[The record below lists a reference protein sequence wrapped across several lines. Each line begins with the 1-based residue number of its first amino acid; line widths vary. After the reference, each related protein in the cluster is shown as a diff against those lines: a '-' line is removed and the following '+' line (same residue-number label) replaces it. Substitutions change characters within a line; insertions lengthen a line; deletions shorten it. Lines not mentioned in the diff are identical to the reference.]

1 MRSLFADARAFSA
14 STTTATITQHT
25 SLLETSRLEEEEG
38 PRGFPAPRSASPLGV
53 AGALREFRAA
63 LRGQRTYSGPLTLE
77 GGGGGGDF
85 ARGPGDVTRV
95 VDFPA
100 MSSGERIDAA
110 AAAAAAFNGSAST
123 RTPGGNRSKEYYWD
137 FEYYDYEPIS
147 FEGLRAHRYSI
158 VIGFWVGIASFVLFM
173 FFILVMLVRSGT
185 TDDRR
190 RCSSRG
196 PSVRRRAH
204 ALPRSPKAGEMSS
217 VIEPG
222 FGNRRGDDDADE
234 EEEEEMAAMT
244 CIHRELRPGRA
255 ALLHAEQ
262 ECPAAIA
269 MATTTTTTT
278 AAATATSI
286 LYHSDSFDIPNLIS
300 ESRVDAASGAADVRP
315 SLSD

>member
-1 MRSLFADARAFSA
+1 
-14 STTTATITQHT
+14 
-25 SLLETSRLEEEEG
+25 
-38 PRGFPAPRSASPLGV
+38 
-53 AGALREFRAA
+53 
-63 LRGQRTYSGPLTLE
+63 
-77 GGGGGGDF
+77 
-85 ARGPGDVTRV
+85 
-95 VDFPA
+95 
-100 MSSGERIDAA
+100 MSSGERIDA

-278 AAATATSI
+278 AATAATATSI

>member
-1 MRSLFADARAFSA
+1 
-14 STTTATITQHT
+14 
-25 SLLETSRLEEEEG
+25 
-38 PRGFPAPRSASPLGV
+38 
-53 AGALREFRAA
+53 
-63 LRGQRTYSGPLTLE
+63 
-77 GGGGGGDF
+77 
-85 ARGPGDVTRV
+85 
-95 VDFPA
+95 

-110 AAAAAAFNGSAST
+110 AAAFNGSERTSV

-234 EEEEEMAAMT
+234 EEEMAAMT

-255 ALLHAEQ
+255 ALLHDEQ

-269 MATTTTTTT
+269 MATTTTTT

-286 LYHSDSFDIPNLIS
+286 IYHSDSFDIPNLIS
-300 ESRVDAASGAADVRP
+300 ESRVDAASGTADVRP